1 MHRFKRINVLVAAI
15 AVVGVVLVSTASA
28 ERYEAV
34 KESLAKGKLL
44 EAGSELEEI
53 LRDDF
58 IDAAGFYCHSKIEQK
73 GDLAVEFLQKSLDL
87 CEDDCGPIPA
97 ELADAYYALGR
108 YQDVAS
114 LYKDYRKKIEKKP
127 ENLKFFWFA
136 GMSFIELGEYK
147 AAEKAFKEIEK
158 GFDRVYLSGWGTLGK
173 GSVKAERGKVN
184 DARSVLRP
192 LISSGGGIS
201 ALAIYNRA
209 YLASRSG
216 DKDDALF
223 GYDILDQR
231 FGRFLG
237 SSELTGSIRSQRS
250 GQQGIADDRLTDIIY
265 TIETGV
271 FEDKLEADK
280 LVGKL
285 KATKW
290 SAHLVDRVSDDNKCW
305 VVRVGVFR
313 SKQSAQETKVK
324 LKGLFPG
331 SYQVVIR

>member
-1 MHRFKRINVLVAAI
+1 MHRFRWINVLLAAI

-28 ERYEAV
+28 ERYDAV
-34 KESLAKGKLL
+34 RESIGKGELL

-53 LRDDF
+53 LRSDF
-58 IDAAGFYCHSKIEQK
+58 IDAAGFYYHSKIEQK
-73 GDLAVEFLQKSLDL
+73 GELALEFLQKSLDL
-87 CEDDCGPIPA
+87 CDDECGPIPA

-114 LYKDYRKKIEKKP
+114 LYKEYKKKTDRRP
-127 ENLKFFWFA
+127 ENFKFFWFA
-136 GMSFIELGEYK
+136 GMSFIELGDYK
-147 AAEKAFKEIEK
+147 SAEKAFKEIEK

-173 GSVKAERGKVN
+173 GSVEAERGEVS
-184 DARSVLRP
+184 DARSVLKP
-192 LISSGGGIS
+192 LVSSGGEIS

-209 YLASRSG
+209 YIAARSG

-237 SSELTGSIRSQRS
+237 TSELTGSIRSQTS
-250 GQQGIADDRLTDIIY
+250 GQQGGADDRFADTIY
-265 TIETGV
+265 TIETGILV
-271 FEDKLEADK
+271 DKSEADK

-285 KATKW
+285 RAAKW
-290 SAHLVDRVSDDNKCW
+290 SAHLEDRVCDDSKCW
-305 VVRVGVFR
+305 VIRVGVFR
-313 SKQSAQETKVK
+313 SEHSARETKAK
-324 LKGLFPG
+324 LESLFPG

>member
-15 AVVGVVLVSTASA
+15 AVVGVVLVSTALA
-28 ERYEAV
+28 ERYETV
-34 KESLAKGKLL
+34 KEFLGKGKLL
-44 EAGSELEEI
+44 EAGTELGEI
-53 LRDDF
+53 LRSDF
-58 IDAAGFYCHSKIEQK
+58 IDAAGFYYHSKIEQK

-97 ELADAYYALGR
+97 ELTDAYYAHGR
-108 YQDVAS
+108 YRDVAA
-114 LYKDYRKKIEKKP
+114 LYKEYRKKIERRP

-136 GMSFIELGEYK
+136 GMSFIELGEYRS
-147 AAEKAFKEIEK
+147 AEKAFKEIEK

-173 GSVKAERGKVN
+173 GSVKAERGKVS
-184 DARSVLRP
+184 DAISVLRP

-209 YLASRSG
+209 YLAARSG

-237 SSELTGSIRSQRS
+237 SSELTGAIRSQRS
-250 GQQGIADDRLTDIIY
+250 GQHGSADDRYADIIY
-265 TIETGV
+265 TIETRAFV
-271 FEDKLEADK
+271 DKSEADK

-285 KATKW
+285 KAAKW
-290 SAHLVDRVSDDNKCW
+290 SAHLEARVSDDSKCW

-313 SKQSAQETKVK
+313 SEQSAQETKVK
-324 LKGLFPG
+324 LESLFPSG
-331 SYQVVIR
+331 YQVVIR

>member
-1 MHRFKRINVLVAAI
+1 MHRLKRINVLVAAI

-34 KESLAKGKLL
+34 KEYLGKGRLL

-53 LRDDF
+53 LRSDF
-58 IDAAGFYCHSKIEQK
+58 IDAAGFYYQSKIEQK

-97 ELADAYYALGR
+97 ELADAYFALGR

-114 LYKDYRKKIEKKP
+114 LYKEHRKKIERSP

-147 AAEKAFKEIEK
+147 SAEKAFKEIEK
-158 GFDRVYLSGWGTLGK
+158 GFDRFYLSGWGTLGK
-173 GSVKAERGKVN
+173 GSAKAERGKLG

-209 YLASRSG
+209 YLAARSG
-216 DKDDALF
+216 DKEEALF

-237 SSELTGSIRSQRS
+237 SSELTGSIRSQNS
-250 GQQGIADDRLTDIIY
+250 GQQGIADERFEDIIY
-265 TIETGV
+265 TIETGIFV
-271 FEDKLEADK
+271 DRAEADR

-285 KATKW
+285 KAAKW
-290 SAHLVDRVSDDNKCW
+290 SAHLEDRASDDGKCW

-313 SKQSAQETKVK
+313 SEQSAQETKAK
-324 LKGLFPG
+324 LESLFPR
-331 SYQVVIR
+331 SYQVVTR

>member
-28 ERYEAV
+28 DRYQTVE
-34 KESLAKGKLL
+34 ESLRKGRLVQ
-44 EAGSELEEI
+44 AGSELEEI
-53 LRDDF
+53 LRSDF
-58 IDAAGFYCHSKIEQK
+58 IDAAGFYYHSKIEQK
-73 GDLAVEFLQKSLDL
+73 GDLSVEFLQKSLDL

-97 ELADAYYALGR
+97 ELADAFYTFGR

-114 LYKDYRKKIEKKP
+114 LYREYRKKIERRS

-147 AAEKAFKEIEK
+147 SAEKAFKEIEK
-158 GFDRVYLSGWGTLGK
+158 GFDLVYLSGWGTLGK
-173 GSVKAERGKVN
+173 GSVKAARGKVS

-192 LISSGGGIS
+192 LISSGGGVS
-201 ALAIYNRA
+201 ALAVYNRA
-209 YLASRSG
+209 YLAARSG

-223 GYDILDQR
+223 GYDVLDQR

-250 GQQGIADDRLTDIIY
+250 GQQDIADDRLADIIY
-265 TIETGV
+265 TVESGIFV
-271 FEDKLEADK
+271 DKPEADK

-285 KATKW
+285 KAAKW
-290 SAHLVDRVSDDNKCW
+290 SAHLEDRVLDDSKCW
-305 VVRVGVFR
+305 VVRVGAFR
-313 SKQSAQETKVK
+313 SEQSAQETKAM
-324 LKGLFPG
+324 LENLFPG

>member
-15 AVVGVVLVSTASA
+15 AVVGVVLVSTALA
-28 ERYEAV
+28 ERYETV
-34 KESLAKGKLL
+34 KEFLGKGKLL
-44 EAGSELEEI
+44 EAGTELGEI
-53 LRDDF
+53 LRSDF
-58 IDAAGFYCHSKIEQK
+58 IDAAGFYYHSKIEQK

-97 ELADAYYALGR
+97 ELADAYYAHGR
-108 YQDVAS
+108 YRDVAA
-114 LYKDYRKKIEKKP
+114 LYKEYRKKIERRP

-136 GMSFIELGEYK
+136 GMSFIELGEYRS
-147 AAEKAFKEIEK
+147 AEKAFKEIEK

-173 GSVKAERGKVN
+173 GSVKAERGKVS
-184 DARSVLRP
+184 DAISVLRP

-209 YLASRSG
+209 YLAARSG

-237 SSELTGSIRSQRS
+237 SSELTGAIRSQRS
-250 GQQGIADDRLTDIIY
+250 GQHGSADDRYADIIY
-265 TIETGV
+265 TIETRAFV
-271 FEDKLEADK
+271 DKSEADK

-285 KATKW
+285 KAAKW
-290 SAHLVDRVSDDNKCW
+290 SAHLEARVSDDSKCW

-313 SKQSAQETKVK
+313 SEQSAQETKVK
-324 LKGLFPG
+324 LESLFPSG
-331 SYQVVIR
+331 YQVVIR